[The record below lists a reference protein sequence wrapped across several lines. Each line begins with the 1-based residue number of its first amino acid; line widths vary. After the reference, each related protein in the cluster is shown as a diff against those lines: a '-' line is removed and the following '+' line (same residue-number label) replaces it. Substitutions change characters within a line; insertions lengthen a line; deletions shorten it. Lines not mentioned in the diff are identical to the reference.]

1 MRAFAFDLALVLA
14 VAACAHRQ
22 VARAV
27 ATADALPGALGQ
39 RIAVVGVAENWKLG
53 PRVVGEAVD
62 VWVDA
67 ASWPSDVRGQR
78 VEVVGRLEERH
89 DLPAF
94 VPDPTEPPMQGIP
107 APAGTDVRV
116 ASHRYVLVDPEWR
129 VLR

>member
-53 PRVVGEAVD
+53 PRVVGEAVG
-62 VWVDA
+62 VWV
-67 ASWPSDVRGQR
+67 VRGQR

-94 VPDPTEPPMQGIP
+94 IPDPTEPPMQGIP
-107 APAGTDVRV
+107 VPAGTDLRV